1 MRTEA
6 VSGSACVAGSRWTV
20 MYTEARGGPARRLT
34 GGAAS
39 LVCSWLAPATRD
51 APRRNALGNWAGC
64 IERKGLNGRLKVCPG
79 LKSPWNGSA
88 KPALLTLH
96 Q

>member
-1 MRTEA
+1 MDLIGGQAVRTEA

-20 MYTEARGGPARRLT
+20 MYTEALGGPARRLT

-51 APRRNALGNWAGC
+51 PPHVTHHAGMHFG
-64 IERKGLNGRLKVCPG
+64 IGQGV
-79 LKSPWNGSA
+79 
-88 KPALLTLH
+88 
-96 Q
+96 